1 MQEEV
6 ENRAVSLAVTMT
18 KMTAR
23 STVSMAVKVL
33 KYLKNRHTLNRNGQL
48 KKGKQK
54 VKHLIRQNQG
64 VSSMELEQSGMKQ
77 FDRIARKYGV
87 DYAVRKEKGGEKAKY
102 ILFFKAKDAD
112 ALTAAMKELTA
123 TMLKRKK
130 NEKRSVSRQI
140 QQYKERVR
148 ANGKQVRERL
158 QEKIR

>member
-23 STVSMAVKVL
+23 STASMAVKVL
-33 KYLKNRHTLNRNGQL
+33 RYLKNRHTLNRNGQL

-102 ILFFKAKDAD
+102 SLFFKAKDAD

>member
-87 DYAVRKEKGGEKAKY
+87 DYAVRKEKGGEKTKY

-148 ANGKQVRERL
+148 ANGNL
-158 QEKIR
+158 ATIP